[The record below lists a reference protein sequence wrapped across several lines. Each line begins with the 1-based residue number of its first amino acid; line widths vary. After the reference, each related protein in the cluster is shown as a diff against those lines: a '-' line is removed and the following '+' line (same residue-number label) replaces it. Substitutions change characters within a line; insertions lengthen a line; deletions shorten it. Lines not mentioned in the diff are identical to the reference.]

1 VDDSCTLSP
10 TAAMLGLQAQGF
22 APREAERLVRL
33 KLRVGR
39 SQIRVFTAEQKRLLF
54 IRWLLQQGRLNQG
67 EPPLAFDSDAPAA

>member
-1 VDDSCTLSP
+1 MDDSCTLSP

-22 APREAERLVRL
+22 SPREAGRLVRL

-54 IRWLLQQGRLNQG
+54 IRWLVQQGQLN
-67 EPPLAFDSDAPAA
+67 EREAPLAFDSEASAA